1 MKYDN
6 VQLFVGGR
14 WRPGASDEPVA
25 VMNPATATVIGT
37 VAHASKEDL
46 DKALEAAKTGFETWS
61 KMSAYERSRIM
72 RSSAALLRSRG
83 EEIARILTTDEG
95 KPLSEA
101 RTEVNSGADLIEWF
115 AEEARRTYG
124 RVIPSRSIGIQQLAI
139 KDPVGPAVGFTPW
152 NFPISQI
159 VRKLAPALAA
169 GCSIVI
175 KGPEDAPGAPA
186 ALFRCLEEAG
196 VPPGVVGL
204 VFGTPSDISEYLV
217 PHPIVRKISFTG
229 SVAVGKQLASLAG
242 RHMKRVT
249 MELGGHAPAIIFD
262 DANVDSACRLLV
274 AAKFRNAGQVCISP
288 TRFLVH
294 KKIYD
299 RFVESFVAAANA
311 LRVGDG
317 LEDGVNMGPLINE
330 RRLGAVEAL
339 IEDAV
344 RHGAKVAAG
353 GTRIGNQ
360 GYFHSPTVLT
370 EVSSDMRAMN
380 EEPFG
385 PIALVKRFEEP
396 DEALAEANR
405 LPFGL
410 GAYAWTSSMATANE
424 LSRRIQSGMLTI
436 NHLGLGLP
444 ETPYGGVRDSG
455 YGSEGGSEAV
465 EEYLTT
471 RFLTHDTM
479 LSKE

>member
-1 MKYDN
+1 
-6 VQLFVGGR
+6 
-14 WRPGASDEPVA
+14 
-25 VMNPATATVIGT
+25 
-37 VAHASKEDL
+37 
-46 DKALEAAKTGFETWS
+46 
-61 KMSAYERSRIM
+61 
-72 RSSAALLRSRG
+72 
-83 EEIARILTTDEG
+83 
-95 KPLSEA
+95 
-101 RTEVNSGADLIEWF
+101 
-115 AEEARRTYG
+115 
-124 RVIPSRSIGIQQLAI
+124 
-139 KDPVGPAVGFTPW
+139 
-152 NFPISQI
+152 
-159 VRKLAPALAA
+159 
-169 GCSIVI
+169 
-175 KGPEDAPGAPA
+175 
-186 ALFRCLEEAG
+186 
-196 VPPGVVGL
+196 
-204 VFGTPSDISEYLV
+204 
-217 PHPIVRKISFTG
+217 
-229 SVAVGKQLASLAG
+229 
-242 RHMKRVT
+242 
-249 MELGGHAPAIIFD
+249 
-262 DANVDSACRLLV
+262 
-274 AAKFRNAGQVCISP
+274 
-288 TRFLVH
+288 
-294 KKIYD
+294 
-299 RFVESFVAAANA
+299 
-311 LRVGDG
+311 
-317 LEDGVNMGPLINE
+317 
-330 RRLGAVEAL
+330 VEAL